1 MVKLWTLRLER
12 PLTAAESGALLRCLP
27 SERRERLERVSRA
40 DRRREPLCAYALLAL
55 ALEETCGWRELPAV
69 ETAERG
75 KPFFPEYPEICFSLS
90 HTDGAVLIGLS
101 DRDIGVDL
109 ERIRP
114 VGERLCRRIT
124 GGTDQAVFFPLWVR
138 REARA
143 KRSGAGIGAAKG
155 PEPPLAAGEFYYS
168 LETFPGYAA
177 GVACGD
183 AVHPGKPWGVRL
195 EELLE
200 RQGIRRDGAR
210 T

>member
-1 MVKLWTLRLER
+1 MVKLWMLRVER
-12 PLTAAESGALLRCLP
+12 PLTAAESGVLLRCLP
-27 SERRERLERVSRA
+27 PERRERLERISQTV
-40 DRRREPLCAYALLAL
+40 RRREPLCAYALLAL
-55 ALEETCGWRELPAV
+55 ALEEARGWRALPAV

-75 KPFFPEYPEICFSLS
+75 KPFFPEHPEVCFSLS
-90 HTDGAVLIGLS
+90 HTDGAVLVGLS
-101 DRDIGVDL
+101 DRDLGVDL

-124 GGTDQAVFFPLWVR
+124 GAADQTEFFPLWVR

-155 PEPPLAAGEFYYS
+155 PEPPLAAGEFYHS

-183 AVHPGKPWGVRL
+183 AVHPGKPREIQM

-200 RQGIRRDGAR
+200 RQGIRGDGAR